1 MRKSIR
7 LISALLTVL
16 MVVTSVGVGSLIS
29 ASAATPAYEYLT
41 TGMESQ
47 LAKLETM
54 TLMKSQDGY
63 NLYCDPYSGEV
74 AFQKIATGQIL
85 FSNPYDT
92 GSPTSANADTI
103 KSKLLSQ
110 VFVEYE
116 DSDGTVKEMYSYTEA
131 SERDQ
136 IIVKNIKNGI
146 RVEYTMGRQEARRL
160 VPRMI
165 QKERLETL
173 ILDKID
179 NEYSHDRLKNF
190 YVLMDPNDETKSER
204 AIAEMKAR
212 YPITNRM
219 AVYVYDSKSSDYEL
233 NWCESVIKAYCPD
246 YTYETLD
253 EDHAMTE
260 YEGSDSAPPLF
271 RLALE
276 YTIDS
281 EGLTARLAANGIR
294 YDDTAYSLLS
304 VTVLPYMGA
313 ISSENEGYTFMPD
326 GAGALFT
333 ASDLA
338 GITWNRT
345 GQMYGPDYA
354 YQEITGEHQE
364 VLTVPVWGAVQ
375 SLDYTKTIVHE
386 NVVEEGYTTTDEET
400 GETIVVDPVIETTT
414 EKVDVHE
421 NKGYV
426 AIITEGD
433 SLATLKYENGGTLH
447 KYAAIYASFCPR
459 PSDEYNL
466 SESIAA
472 ASNTTWR
479 VESSRK
485 YVDSYRIKYIMLDDE
500 KMAEEAKLE
509 DYYAPNYFGMA
520 KAYREYLEGQGVLTR
535 IQASEVTE
543 NIPLY
548 IEVLG
553 TMETTEKILSIPV
566 TVDTPLTTFENI
578 QTMYE
583 ELVAAGVDNV
593 NFKLTGF
600 ANGGLSKS
608 TVPYKLKWEKAV
620 GGSDGFEAL
629 VAYAADKNLGIF
641 PDFDFCYAA
650 NNKSFDGFTYRKH
663 AVKTIDDRYTSK
675 RYYNAMTQSY
685 SRNFEIAISP
695 SVFTHF
701 YEKFNENYQ
710 KFNPTGISVSTLGT
724 DLNSDFDE
732 DDPYN
737 REDSKRFTI
746 ELLDQ
751 ISKDYD
757 QVMVDGGNAYSFKY
771 IDHIVNM
778 NLNSSEFFN
787 ASYSVPFTG
796 LVLHGYVQGAG
807 TPANEEGD
815 IENAILKSIE
825 TGTYLYF
832 TLAYQ
837 NTSDLKEDENLN
849 SYYSIRYDIWFDDM
863 VEYYTYL
870 NGILKDLQTQLII
883 GHELL
888 AGERVPDADEIEA
901 DKLKAEEEAAAKA
914 EADRIQAEKDKAAAE
929 LAARKEAEALEAEK
943 LTALEDSAKLIDTIN
958 KLLAE
963 VDTKKVAFKDLVA
976 SIPELEAAIP
986 AAEKALEDANA
997 ALETATKANDDA
1009 QAALKAGDSS
1019 DEDAY
1024 AALKDAASAAK
1035 EALEAATK
1043 DVETATKGVE
1053 TAKAAVTTALETIRT
1068 YKTVMQELKAEIE
1081 ATVALAE
1088 RKVEITE
1095 GAIAEI
1101 IANKDKVSAIAATA
1115 IANIEPFYADY
1126 DAAIAL
1132 YELTPV
1138 EDKTEDDGAEDDDSA
1153 ETPDGDEV
1161 PGDEAE
1167 PEEKPVSKYAV
1178 DDGSIVHVTYENGTH
1193 FILNYNR
1200 FAVTVEYEGT
1210 TYTIDA
1216 FSVVKF

>member
-1 MRKSIR
+1 
-7 LISALLTVL
+7 
-16 MVVTSVGVGSLIS
+16 MVITSVGIGSMLT
-29 ASAATPAYEYLT
+29 ASAAAPAYDYLAA
-41 TGMESQ
+41 GMGTQ

-63 NLYCDPYSGEV
+63 NLYCDPYTGEI

-85 FSNPYDT
+85 FSNPYDVGVT
-92 GSPTSANADTI
+92 GSANADTI
-103 KSKLLSQ
+103 KKELLSQ
-110 VFVEYE
+110 IFVEYE
-116 DSDGTVKEMYSYTEA
+116 DSDGTVKEMDSYTEA
-131 SERDQ
+131 AEREQ

-165 QKERLETL
+165 QKTRLETL

-190 YVLMDPNDETKSER
+190 YVLMDPNDETLSER
-204 AIAEMKAR
+204 AIAEMKAK
-212 YPITNRM
+212 YPITNKM
-219 AVYVYDSKSSDYEL
+219 AVYIYDSKSTDYEL

-260 YEGSDSAPPLF
+260 YEGSDTAPPLF

-276 YTIDS
+276 YTIDA

-304 VTVLPYMGA
+304 VTMLPYMGA

-354 YQEITGEHQE
+354 YQTITGEHQE

-375 SLDYTKTIVHE
+375 SLDYTGTVEHE
-386 NVVEEGYTTTDEET
+386 ETVEVEKPVLDEEGNPVLDADGNPVTEMVEEVQ
-400 GETIVVDPVIETTT
+400 IKT
-414 EKVDVHE
+414 EPIDVHE

-433 SLATLKYENGGTLH
+433 SLSSIKYENGGSLH
-447 KYAAIYASFCPR
+447 KYAAIYASFTPR

-466 SESIAA
+466 SEAISA
-472 ASNTTWR
+472 ASDTTWR

-485 YVDSYRIKYIMLDDE
+485 YVDSYRIKYIILDDE
-500 KMAEEAKLE
+500 KMAETAKLE
-509 DYYAPNYFGMA
+509 ETYQPSYFGMA
-520 KAYREYLEGQGVLTR
+520 QAYRNYLEGQGVLTR
-535 IQASEVTE
+535 IKDDEVAE

-553 TMETTEKILSIPV
+553 TLETTEKILSIPV

-583 ELVAAGVDNV
+583 ELAAKGVDNI

-600 ANGGLSKS
+600 ANGGLSDA

-620 GGSDGFEAL
+620 GGADGFEAL
-629 VAYAADKNLGIF
+629 VQYAADKNLGIF
-641 PDFDFCYAA
+641 PDFDFAYAA
-650 NNKSFDGFTYRKH
+650 NNKNFDGFTYKKH

-675 RYYNAMTQSY
+675 RYYDAMTQSY
-685 SRNFEIAISP
+685 TRNFEIAISP
-695 SVFTHF
+695 SVYTHF
-701 YEKFNENYQ
+701 YEKFTENYK

-732 DDPYN
+732 DDPYH
-737 REDSKRFTI
+737 REDAKRFTI
-746 ELLDQ
+746 ELLEA
-751 ISKDYD
+751 IANDYD
-757 QVMVDGGNAYSFKY
+757 QVMVDGGNAYTYKY

-796 LVLHGYVQGAG
+796 LVLHGYVQTAG

-825 TGTYLYF
+825 TGSYLYF

-837 NTSDLKEDENLN
+837 NTSELKEDEDLN
-849 SYYSIRYDIWFDDM
+849 TYYSIRYDIWFEDI
-863 VEYYTYL
+863 VENYTYL
-870 NGILKDLQTQLII
+870 NEYLKDLQTQLIV
-883 GHELL
+883 GHQLL
-888 AGERVPDADEIEA
+888 EGERIPDDDEVAADRLA
-901 DKLKAEEEAAAKA
+901 AEEEAAAKA
-914 EADRIQAEKDKAAAE
+914 EAERIEAEKQAAAE
-929 LAARKEAEALEAEK
+929 ALAARKEQERLEAEK
-943 LTALEDSAKLIDTIN
+943 LTALEDSAKLIDAIN
-958 KLLAE
+958 KLLEE
-963 VDTKKVAFKDLVA
+963 VDAEKLAFNELVA

-986 AAEKALEDANA
+986 AAEQALADAQTALEA
-997 ALETATKANDDA
+997 ATKANDDA
-1009 QAALKAGDSS
+1009 AAALKAGDKA
-1019 DEDAY
+1019 DADAY
-1024 AALKDAASAAK
+1024 AALEEAADAAEK
-1035 EALEAATK
+1035 ALEDATK
-1043 DVETATKGVE
+1043 AVETATAGVE
-1053 TAKAAVTTALETIRT
+1053 TAKTAVTTALESIRT
-1068 YKTVMQELKAEIE
+1068 YKTVMADLKAEIE

-1088 RKVEITE
+1088 RKIEITE

-1101 IANKDKVSAIAATA
+1101 VTNKDIVAGIAATA

-1126 DAAIAL
+1126 AAALEL
-1132 YELTPV
+1132 YELEEPADEEGEGDV
-1138 EDKTEDDGAEDDDSA
+1138 EEGTEDGE
-1153 ETPDGDEV
+1153 EGGELIPM
-1161 PGDEAE
+1161 
-1167 PEEKPVSKYAV
+1167 PEEEPVSKYAV
-1178 DDGSIVHVTYENGTH
+1178 TDGSIVMVTYENGTR

-1200 FAVTVEYEGT
+1200 FDVKVEVEGT
-1210 TYTIDA
+1210 TYTIEA

>member
-1 MRKSIR
+1 MRKSVR

-16 MVVTSVGVGSLIS
+16 MVITSVGIGSMLT

-41 TGMESQ
+41 TEMASQ

-63 NLYCDPYSGEV
+63 NLYCDTYSGEI
-74 AFQKIATGQIL
+74 ALQKIATGQIL
-85 FSNPYDT
+85 FSNPYDS
-92 GSPTSANADTI
+92 GSMTAANADSI
-103 KSKLLSQ
+103 RSKLLSQ

-116 DSDGTVKEMYSYTEA
+116 DSDGTVKEMYSFTEA
-131 SERDQ
+131 AQRDQ

-165 QKERLETL
+165 QKDRLETL
-173 ILDKID
+173 ILSKID
-179 NEYSHDRLKNF
+179 NQYSHDRLYNF
-190 YVLMDPNDETKSER
+190 YVLMDPNDETLSER
-204 AIAEMKAR
+204 AIAEMKAK
-212 YPITNRM
+212 YPITNKM
-219 AVYVYDSKSSDYEL
+219 AVYIYDSKSTDYEL

-260 YEGSDSAPPLF
+260 YEGSDTAPPLF
-271 RLALE
+271 RLAIE

-281 EGLTARLAANGIR
+281 EGLNARLAANGIR

-304 VTVLPYMGA
+304 VTMLPYMGC

-375 SLDYTKTIVHE
+375 SLDYSKTITHE
-386 NVVEEGYTTTDEET
+386 NVIEEGYTYTDEET
-400 GETIVVDPVIETTT
+400 GEEVVVDPVIETTT
-414 EKVDVHE
+414 ETLDVHE

-433 SLATLKYENGGTLH
+433 SLASIKYENGGTLH

-466 SESIAA
+466 SEAISA
-472 ASNTTWR
+472 ASDTTWR

-500 KMAEEAKLE
+500 QMAEAAGLE
-509 DYYAPNYFGMA
+509 TSYAPNYFGMA
-520 KAYREYLEGQGVLTR
+520 QAYREHLEAKGVLTR
-535 IQASEVTE
+535 LTDKDVTD
-543 NIPLY
+543 NVPLY

-553 TMETTEKILSIPV
+553 TLETTEKVLSIPV

-583 ELVAAGVDNV
+583 DLVEAGVDNV

-600 ANGGLSKS
+600 ANGGLSDV

-620 GGSDGFEAL
+620 GGNDGFESL

-650 NNKSFDGFTYRKH
+650 NNKSFDGFTYKKH

-675 RYYNAMTQSY
+675 RYYSAMTQSY
-685 SRNFEIAISP
+685 TRNFEIAISP

-701 YEKFNENYQ
+701 YEKFTENYQ
-710 KFNPTGISVSTLGT
+710 KYNPTGISVSTLGS

-746 ELLDQ
+746 ELLAE
-751 ISKDYD
+751 IAEDYD
-757 QVMVDGGNAYSFKY
+757 QVMVDGGNAYTFQY

-796 LVLHGYVQGAG
+796 LVLHGYIQAAG

-815 IENAILKSIE
+815 IETAILKSIE

-837 NTSDLKEDENLN
+837 NTSDLKEDEDLN
-849 SYYSIRYDIWFDDM
+849 SYYSIRYDIWFEDM
-863 VEYYTYL
+863 VEYYLSL
-870 NGILKDLQTQLII
+870 NDVLKDLQTQLIV

-888 AGERVPDADEIEA
+888 TGERVPDADELEA
-901 DKLKAEEEAAAKA
+901 DRIAAEEEAAAKA
-914 EADRIQAEKDKAAAE
+914 EQERIEAEKQAAADA

-943 LTALEDSAKLIDTIN
+943 LTALEDSAAIIDTIN
-958 KLLAE
+958 KLLAD
-963 VDTKKVAFKDLVA
+963 VDAEKLAFSELVA

-986 AAEKALEDANA
+986 VAEQALVDATA
-997 ALETATKANDDA
+997 ALEAATTANDDA

-1019 DEDAY
+1019 DEEAY
-1024 AALKDAASAAK
+1024 EALKAAADAAE
-1035 EALEAATK
+1035 EALDAATK
-1043 DVETATKGVE
+1043 ANETATADVDK
-1053 TAKAAVTTALETIRT
+1053 AKANLEKALESIRT
-1068 YKTVMQELKAEIE
+1068 YKTVMEDLKAEIE

-1101 IANKDKVSAIAATA
+1101 VANKDTVASIAATA

-1126 DAAIAL
+1126 AAALAL
-1132 YELTPV
+1132 YELEEPV
-1138 EDKTEDDGAEDDDSA
+1138 ADEEDGEGEDSEGTDGE
-1153 ETPDGDEV
+1153 GDV
-1161 PGDEAE
+1161 PGEEMPEAE
-1167 PEEKPVSKYAV
+1167 KVSKYAV
-1178 DDGSIVHVTYENGTH
+1178 NDGSIVMVTYENGTR

-1200 FAVTVEYEGT
+1200 FAVTVEVDGE
-1210 TYTIDA
+1210 TYTIEA

>member
-16 MVVTSVGVGSLIS
+16 MVLTSVSLGSMLT
-29 ASAATPAYEYLT
+29 ASAASPAYEYLS
-41 TGMESQ
+41 TGMATQ

-63 NLYCDPYSGEV
+63 NLYCDTYTGEI

-85 FSNPYDT
+85 FSNPYDV
-92 GSPTSANADTI
+92 GDSTSANADTI
-103 KSKLLSQ
+103 KAKLLSQ

-116 DSDGTVKEMYSYTEA
+116 DSDGTTKEMYSYTEA

-165 QKERLETL
+165 QKERFEEL
-173 ILDKID
+173 ILSKVDD
-179 NEYSHDRLKNF
+179 SYSHDRLYNF
-190 YVLMDPNDETKSER
+190 YVLMDPDDETKSER
-204 AIAEMKAR
+204 AIAEMKAK
-212 YPITNRM
+212 YPITNKM
-219 AVYVYDSKSSDYEL
+219 AVYVYDSNATDYEL

-253 EDHAMTE
+253 EDHALTE

-276 YTIDS
+276 YTID
-281 EGLTARLAANGIR
+281 EDGLTARLAANGIR

-345 GQMYGPDYA
+345 GQMYGSDYA

-364 VLTVPVWGAVQ
+364 VLTIPVWGAVQ
-375 SLDYTKTIVHE
+375 TLDYTKTYTTETI
-386 NVVEEGYTTTDEET
+386 VEEGYTTTDEET
-400 GETIVVDPVIETTT
+400 GETIEVAPVIETST
-414 EKVDVHE
+414 ETVDVHE

-433 SLATLKYENGGTLH
+433 SLATIKYENGGTLH

-466 SESIAA
+466 SEAISA

-500 KMAEEAKLE
+500 QMAEDAGLE
-509 DYYAPNYFGMA
+509 NTYAPTYFGMA
-520 KAYREYLEGQGVLTR
+520 KAYREYLEAQGVLTR
-535 IQASEVTE
+535 ITDSEVTE

-600 ANGGLSKS
+600 ANGGLSDS

-620 GGSDGFEAL
+620 GGAEGFENL

-650 NNKSFDGFTYRKH
+650 NNKAFDGFTYRKH

-675 RYYNAMTQSY
+675 RYYDAMTQSY

-710 KFNPTGISVSTLGT
+710 QYNPTGISVSTLGT

-737 REDSKRFTI
+737 REDSKLFTI
-746 ELLDQ
+746 ELLEQ
-751 ISKDYD
+751 ISQDYN
-757 QVMVDGGNAYSFKY
+757 QVMVDGGNAYTYKY
-771 IDHIVNM
+771 VNHIVNM
-778 NLNSSEFFN
+778 NLDSSQFFN

-796 LVLHGYVQGAG
+796 IVLHGYIQAAG

-815 IENAILKSIE
+815 IETAILKSIE

-837 NTSDLKEDENLN
+837 NTSALKEDEKLN

-870 NGILKDLQTQLII
+870 NDMLKDLQTKLIVE
-883 GHELL
+883 HELL
-888 AGERVPDADEIEA
+888 NGERVPDDDELEA
-901 DKLKAEEEAAAKA
+901 DRIQAEEEAAAKE
-914 EADRIQAEKDKAAAE
+914 EADRIQKEKEDAAAA

-943 LTALEDSAKLIDTIN
+943 LTALEDSAALINTIN
-958 KLLAE
+958 KLLE
-963 VDTKKVAFKDLVA
+963 KVDSNKIAFKELVA

-986 AAEKALEDANA
+986 AAEQALEDANA
-997 ALETATKANDDA
+997 VLETATTANEEA
-1009 QAALKAGDSS
+1009 QAALKAGDTS
-1019 DEDAY
+1019 DEEAY

-1035 EALEAATK
+1035 EALAEA
-1043 DVETATKGVE
+1043 ETAVE
-1053 TAKAAVTTALETIRT
+1053 NATAAIEKAETAVTTALEKIRT
-1068 YKTVMQELKAEIE
+1068 YKTVMQDLADEIE

-1088 RKVEITE
+1088 RKVEITD
-1095 GAIAEI
+1095 GANAEI
-1101 IANKDKVSAIAATA
+1101 VANKNTVSAIAATA
-1115 IANIEPFYADY
+1115 IANIEPFYEDY

-1138 EDKTEDDGAEDDDSA
+1138 EDETEDGEI
-1153 ETPDGDEV
+1153 DGDEV
-1161 PGDEAE
+1161 DEPDHKPGEDVE
-1167 PEEKPVSKYAV
+1167 PEKETVSKYAV
-1178 DDGSIVHVTYENGTH
+1178 TDGSIVHVTYEDGTN

-1200 FAVTVEYEGT
+1200 FAVTVECDGV

-1216 FSVVKF
+1216 FSVVKY